1 MQILDKA
8 KKFCGVNT
16 PAYLP
21 KASAMQKNSFITL
34 APCFDVIKH
43 FFSLSLTIRTNQQG
57 CLQLVS
63 FYSLVYYLWYV
74 QEPICDTLR
83 FSPWTNSFLTNIRLG
98 CVCFL
103 GTYTLA
109 YLPEAMKK
117 KKVFYKFSG
126 RIVSITVWK
135 FSARTGSKLRNLRS
149 RSSRPT
155 SLKRR

>member
-1 MQILDKA
+1 LRGKHTSLSAQSVSSAEKQ
-8 KKFCGVNT
+8 FYNT
-16 PAYLP
+16 CTMFRCY
-21 KASAMQKNSFITL
+21 KTL

-43 FFSLSLTIRTNQQG
+43 FFSLSLTPRTNQQG

-83 FSPWTNSFLTNIRLG
+83 FSPWTNSFLANIRLG

-103 GTYTLA
+103 GTNTLA

-117 KKVFYKFSG
+117 KEVFINF
-126 RIVSITVWK
+126 
-135 FSARTGSKLRNLRS
+135 
-149 RSSRPT
+149 PPE
-155 SLKRR
+155 